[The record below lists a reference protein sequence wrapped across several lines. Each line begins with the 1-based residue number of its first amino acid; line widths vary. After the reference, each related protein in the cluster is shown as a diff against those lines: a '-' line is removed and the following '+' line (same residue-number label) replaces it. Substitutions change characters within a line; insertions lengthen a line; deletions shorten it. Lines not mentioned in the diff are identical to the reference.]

1 MVYYIGVMRSF
12 DTQLQ
17 WKYVN
22 NMYLSYSK
30 WSHDVDLSHDC
41 AAVQSE
47 AGEWFMQPVPCDADY
62 DSMCQISTGTSTFV
76 GFQKSCLS
84 GNIPV

>member
-1 MVYYIGVMRSF
+1 MVYYIGVTRSV

-22 NMYLSYSK
+22 HMYLSYSK

-47 AGEWFMQPVPCDADY
+47 AGEWFMQPVLCDADY
-62 DSMCQISTGTSTFV
+62 DSMCQISTGTSMFV

>member
-22 NMYLSYSK
+22 HMYLAYSK

-41 AAVQSE
+41 AAIQSE
-47 AGEWFMQPVPCDADY
+47 AGEWFMQPVPCNVDH
-62 DSMCQISTGTSTFV
+62 DSVCQISTGAHMSLTFHT
-76 GFQKSCLS
+76 
-84 GNIPV
+84 